1 MRASKK
7 CLSHGINAKVT
18 ESKKAYISR
27 VYGPY
32 VFFGT
37 DVHVRTYPSVHFVLK
52 NSHDS
57 VKIGSVINVHACN
70 YVDLCPHIYLAWEN
84 AFRSISIS
92 VPLILSEINVS
103 IGLFAL
109 LLFHFPMFYCK
120 RQTSC

>member
-1 MRASKK
+1 MFVLSSKSMFG
-7 CLSHGINAKVT
+7 LTHR
-18 ESKKAYISR
+18 YI
-27 VYGPY
+27 
-32 VFFGT
+32 F
-37 DVHVRTYPSVHFVLK
+37 LK

-57 VKIGSVINVHACN
+57 VKIGSVINVHAGN
-70 YVDLCPHIYLAWEN
+70 YGDLCPHIYLAWEN